1 MADVSARPGQ
11 AKSAPV
17 SRFELNPQVE
27 TRFSAFQTTFFAR
40 LIATPITIQ
49 PTDAKSQELPAM
61 KVNAYGLLGHN
72 KSPKFVSFTTDNRQ
86 SRMAMPRM
94 SHAP

>member
-1 MADVSARPGQ
+1 MPIRSC
-11 AKSAPV
+11 AK
-17 SRFELNPQVE
+17 RFPMHNSGYWVLE

>member
-1 MADVSARPGQ
+1 MVTGYYDTS
-11 AKSAPV
+11 
-17 SRFELNPQVE
+17 VE